1 MAGRVSP
8 VERIRAEIDQLFS
21 SDRDLASI
29 LEDVARLSV
38 RLVFQAALE
47 AEVAE
52 FLGRASYQRRGGAD
66 RPGSRN
72 GHQPPMTVRTTMG
85 AVQLQR
91 PKLRGTDQAFCSRL
105 FGAGVT
111 RTHALESLVI
121 SGWVRGLSDRDIEAT
136 LAEVL
141 GPEAALSKSTV
152 SRICAAIGEEFAA
165 WRTRDLSGVRV
176 DYLFLDASHF
186 KMHPGAPAEPVLAA
200 WGIDVDGKP
209 VFVGLAPAASESTD
223 AWDDFLADLVGRG
236 LGAPL
241 LGISDGAAG
250 LTGAFDR
257 AFPRSLRQRCLV
269 HRARNV
275 LAKVSA
281 HDQRQVKA
289 DFWAIFEVGDA
300 EPGDQAV
307 AVARRQAAAFAAT
320 WKARYPAAVTCVT
333 NDLASLTVHLRFPAE
348 HWHRI
353 RHSNLI
359 ERTFGESRR
368 RTKVIGRLPGEA
380 SCLGLVWAVLD
391 RASRGWRGLT
401 MSPKALRRLQ
411 DLRRQLLQ
419 PPAEEVI
426 DEAVTA
432 AA

>member
-1 MAGRVSP
+1 VAGRVSS
-8 VERIRAEIDQLFS
+8 VERIRAEIDQQFS
-21 SDRDLASI
+21 SDRDLALI

-38 RLVFQAALE
+38 RLVFQTVLE
-47 AEVAE
+47 AEVEE
-52 FLGRASYQRRGGAD
+52 FLGRARYQRRGAAD

-136 LAEVL
+136 LGEVL
-141 GPEAALSKSTV
+141 GPEAALSRSTV

-165 WRTRDLSGVRV
+165 WRARDLSRVRL

-209 VFVGLAPAASESTD
+209 VFVGLAPAASETTD

-275 LAKVSA
+275 LAKVSI
-281 HDQRQVKA
+281 HDQPQVKA
-289 DFWAIFEVGDA
+289 DFWAVFDVGEA

-307 AVARRQAAAFAAT
+307 AVARQQAAAFTAK
-320 WKARYPAAVTCVT
+320 WRSRYPSAVACVT
-333 NDLASLTVHLRFPAE
+333 DDLASLTVHLRFPAE

-359 ERTFGESRR
+359 ERTFGETRR
-368 RTKVIGRLPGEA
+368 RTKVIGRLPGET

>member
-1 MAGRVSP
+1 VRSSP
-8 VERIRAEIDQLFS
+8 P
-21 SDRDLASI
+21 
-29 LEDVARLSV
+29 
-38 RLVFQAALE
+38 
-47 AEVAE
+47 
-52 FLGRASYQRRGGAD
+52 GG
-66 RPGSRN
+66 PGICPGCGWSTCSWT
-72 GHQPPMTVRTTMG
+72 PATC
-85 AVQLQR
+85 
-91 PKLRGTDQAFCSRL
+91 KL
-105 FGAGVT
+105 
-111 RTHALESLVI
+111 
-121 SGWVRGLSDRDIEAT
+121 
-136 LAEVL
+136 
-141 GPEAALSKSTV
+141 
-152 SRICAAIGEEFAA
+152 
-165 WRTRDLSGVRV
+165 
-176 DYLFLDASHF
+176 
-186 KMHPGAPAEPVLAA
+186 HPGAPAEPVLAA

-257 AFPRSLRQRCLV
+257 AFPASLRQRCLV

-275 LAKVSA
+275 LAKVSV
-281 HDQRQVKA
+281 HDQPQVKA
-289 DFWAIFEVGDA
+289 DFWAILDVGEA

-307 AVARRQAAAFAAT
+307 AVARQQAAAFAAK
-320 WKARYPAAVTCVT
+320 WRSRSPSAVAGVT
-333 NDLASLTVHLRFPAE
+333 DDLASLTVYLRFPAE

-353 RHSNLI
+353 GHSNLI
-359 ERTFGESRR
+359 ERTFGETRR
-368 RTKVIGRLPGEA
+368 RTKVIGRLPGET

-411 DLRRQLLQ
+411 DLRRQLLH